1 MGMRLPVMWV
11 ALPVMVVRL
20 LVVKV
25 GLPLKGLGLPVMRV
39 YTKFCPVSKF
49 SSELQLKLFKK

>member
-20 LVVKV
+20 LVVRV
-25 GLPLKGLGLPVMRV
+25 GLPLKGLGLLVMREFTQNSV
-39 YTKFCPVSKF
+39 QSRNFQVNCN
-49 SSELQLKLFKK
+49 